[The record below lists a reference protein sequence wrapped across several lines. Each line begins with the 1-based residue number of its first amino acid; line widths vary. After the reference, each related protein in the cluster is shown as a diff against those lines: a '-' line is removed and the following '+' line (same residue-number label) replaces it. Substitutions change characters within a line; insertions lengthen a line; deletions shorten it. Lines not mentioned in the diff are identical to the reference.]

1 MGAGTATKQRESQ
14 NRSNQKQSNQIKEV
28 VKKRLGL
35 KTTVPGPMDYLQ
47 DEKKTLAYNLKGKD
61 RYFYGKEASK
71 FTDDAMVDKNIVK
84 VGNYFKKVGGEFV
97 RISKTEGEKLYAA
110 GDPSISRSVIGNS
123 NANTIKYGSSN
134 SAMGSGDPTGVM
146 TSTPISKEMLERQ
159 NKIKGLSTA
168 ALSFAVPGVGGSVMR
183 ASAATDLVN
192 ASQPQ
197 LAYNDYMKSFSAK
210 QSGKKFTSDRNML
223 GIMKLGLSKGK
234 DKLGETFGN

>member
-14 NRSNQKQSNQIKEV
+14 NKSNQKQSNEIKEV
-28 VKKRLGL
+28 VKKKLGL

-71 FTDDAMVDKNIVK
+71 FTNEEMVKRGLLSYNKDT
-84 VGNYFKKVGGEFV
+84 GGYSNV
-97 RISKTEGEKLYAA
+97 VDGKI
-110 GDPSISRSVIGNS
+110 IS
-123 NANTIKYGSSN
+123 NANIIKYGASN
-134 SAMGSGDPTGVM
+134 GAMGSGDPTGVM

-168 ALSFAVPGVGGSVMR
+168 ALSFAVPGIGGSVMR
-183 ASAATDLVN
+183 ASAATDLTN

>member
-1 MGAGTATKQRESQ
+1 MGAGTATKQRERQS
-14 NRSNQKQSNQIKEV
+14 RSNQKQSNEIKEV
-28 VKKRLGL
+28 VKKKLGL

-71 FTDDAMVDKNIVK
+71 FTNEEMVKRKLLSYNKDT
-84 VGNYFKKVGGEFV
+84 GGYSNV
-97 RISKTEGEKLYAA
+97 VDGKI
-110 GDPSISRSVIGNS
+110 IS
-123 NANTIKYGSSN
+123 NANTIKYGVSN
-134 SAMGSGDPTGVM
+134 GAMGSGDPTGVM

-223 GIMKLGLSKGK
+223 GIMKLGLSRGK

>member
-1 MGAGTATKQRESQ
+1 MGAGTASKQRESQ
-14 NRSNQKQSNQIKEV
+14 SRSNQKQSNEIKEV
-28 VKKRLGL
+28 VKKKLGL

-71 FTDDAMVDKNIVK
+71 LTNEEMVKRKLLSYNKDT
-84 VGNYFKKVGGEFV
+84 GGYSNV
-97 RISKTEGEKLYAA
+97 VDGKI
-110 GDPSISRSVIGNS
+110 IS
-123 NANTIKYGSSN
+123 NANTIKYGVSN
-134 SAMGSGDPTGVM
+134 GAMGSGDPTGVM

-223 GIMKLGLSKGK
+223 GIMKLGLSRGK

>member
-1 MGAGTATKQRESQ
+1 
-14 NRSNQKQSNQIKEV
+14 
-28 VKKRLGL
+28 
-35 KTTVPGPMDYLQ
+35 
-47 DEKKTLAYNLKGKD
+47 
-61 RYFYGKEASK
+61 
-71 FTDDAMVDKNIVK
+71 
-84 VGNYFKKVGGEFV
+84 
-97 RISKTEGEKLYAA
+97 
-110 GDPSISRSVIGNS
+110 
-123 NANTIKYGSSN
+123 
-134 SAMGSGDPTGVM
+134 MGSGDPTGVM

-223 GIMKLGLSKGK
+223 GIMKLGLARGK

>member
-14 NRSNQKQSNQIKEV
+14 SRSNQKQSNEIKEV
-28 VKKRLGL
+28 VKKKLGL

-71 FTDDAMVDKNIVK
+71 FTNEEMVKRKLLSYNKDT
-84 VGNYFKKVGGEFV
+84 GGYSNV
-97 RISKTEGEKLYAA
+97 VDGKI
-110 GDPSISRSVIGNS
+110 IS
-123 NANTIKYGSSN
+123 NANTIKYGVSN
-134 SAMGSGDPTGVM
+134 GAMGSGDPTGVM

-223 GIMKLGLSKGK
+223 GIMKLGLARGK